1 MSDWGWVCIGLGAF
15 FFLAFFYKGLVA
27 RHRAK
32 HPVKLAG
39 GQTVETDPGVIS
51 LADPYNNKPLAAVPV
66 PAVPAAK
73 PPAAP
78 AAPATAAA
86 TTKPEIP
93 PSFSAFHRAFYNPGK
108 GKDADS
114 STPEN
119 PYQWA

>member
-1 MSDWGWVCIGLGAF
+1 MEPAAPRGTPQQRLLIVGSEVQFEA
-15 FFLAFFYKGLVA
+15 
-27 RHRAK
+27 
-32 HPVKLAG
+32 
-39 GQTVETDPGVIS
+39 VETDPGVIS